1 MKKLIIVIII
11 SLSASF
17 LFTQSNDILD
27 DIIGQ
32 KKIDFDYGVYAI
44 FVAGGLISDDTDPVV
59 AVQKLSELNWKL
71 KNITNSGKITLGQ
84 TSLLLMNALNINGGI
99 MFSLLKNE
107 RYAYKEL
114 VYKGILNQDDNLN
127 RNVSGVEF
135 LIILGDTLEYLE
147 GKNE

>member
-44 FVAGGLISDDTDPVV
+44 FVAGGLISDDTDPIV